1 MYRNNNRRKHDSI
14 EKLENQE
21 IETRNKK
28 EKKIRK
34 REILEK
40 KKEEEDRELEW
51 QACTNRL
58 IPSLPL
64 KILLFTKNKKCSY
77 ILTIQVHFPQSN

>member
-1 MYRNNNRRKHDSI
+1 MYKNNNRRKHDSI

-34 REILEK
+34 KEILEK
-40 KKEEEDRELEW
+40 EG
-51 QACTNRL
+51 
-58 IPSLPL
+58 
-64 KILLFTKNKKCSY
+64 NKKIES
-77 ILTIQVHFPQSN
+77 

>member
-1 MYRNNNRRKHDSI
+1 MYRNNNRRKHNSI

-21 IETRNKK
+21 IATRNKK

-40 KKEEEDRELEW
+40 KERKR
-51 QACTNRL
+51 
-58 IPSLPL
+58 
-64 KILLFTKNKKCSY
+64 
-77 ILTIQVHFPQSN
+77 

>member
-28 EKKIRK
+28 EKKIRQ
-34 REILEK
+34 REILEQK
-40 KKEEEDRELEW
+40 KR
-51 QACTNRL
+51 NR
-58 IPSLPL
+58 
-64 KILLFTKNKKCSY
+64 
-77 ILTIQVHFPQSN
+77 

>member
-14 EKLENQE
+14 EELENQE

-40 KKEEEDRELEW
+40 KK
-51 QACTNRL
+51 NRRR
-58 IPSLPL
+58 
-64 KILLFTKNKKCSY
+64 
-77 ILTIQVHFPQSN
+77 

>member
-40 KKEEEDRELEW
+40 KKKEEDR
-51 QACTNRL
+51 
-58 IPSLPL
+58 
-64 KILLFTKNKKCSY
+64 
-77 ILTIQVHFPQSN
+77 

>member
-40 KKEEEDRELEW
+40 KKKK
-51 QACTNRL
+51 
-58 IPSLPL
+58 
-64 KILLFTKNKKCSY
+64 KIES
-77 ILTIQVHFPQSN
+77 